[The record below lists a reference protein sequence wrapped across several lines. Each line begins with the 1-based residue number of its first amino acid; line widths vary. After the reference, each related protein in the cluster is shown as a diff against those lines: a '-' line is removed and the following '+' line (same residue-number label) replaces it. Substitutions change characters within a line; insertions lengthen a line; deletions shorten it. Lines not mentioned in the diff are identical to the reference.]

1 MKLRYRTLFIAL
13 CIGFIGLT
21 TLPAHAQV
29 GDVGRI
35 LQASADDAELL
46 VENYLKPFGSGFG
59 AGLNSGWTN
68 AAQPHKTLGFDVTV
82 STALAIV
89 PDSDKSFDFTELNT
103 DAVDLA
109 RVDQNG
115 NIVPATSSEV
125 DPITQTISGKDQPG
139 PLLGAFEDIDGDG
152 NPENLFNFEMP
163 GGTDFGYVPA
173 PEIKAGVGI
182 IKDTELMLRYVP
194 KINIK
199 DYGSFQQY
207 GFGAKHGINQW
218 IPGGNVLPVNI
229 SVMVGYTN
237 QTLSKGFRF
246 TGEDAIGDRNNVENP
261 YSNQPET
268 WDGQKAEISTE
279 AYTVSALVGKSLP
292 ILSFYAGVGYE
303 ASTMSIGTP
312 GTYPTVGENPDFD
325 PQNPGAEDPL
335 IVQTLDEPINL
346 ELEGGNKFHG
356 LAGLRLR
363 FGFFHIS
370 ASYKQADYSTVSA
383 AVGISFR

>member
-1 MKLRYRTLFIAL
+1 MAL
-13 CIGFIGLT
+13 T
-21 TLPAHAQV
+21 ALPAQAQV

-35 LQASADDAELL
+35 LQASANDAELL

-89 PDSDKSFDFTELNT
+89 PESDKSFDFTELDMEELEIESGPSVLSTVAGDNDVET
-103 DAVDLA
+103 TSLA
-109 RVDQNG
+109 
-115 NIVPATSSEV
+115 
-125 DPITQTISGKDQPG
+125 
-139 PLLGAFEDIDGDG
+139 AFQDVDGDG
-152 NPENLFNFEMP
+152 SEEKLFGFDMP
-163 GGTDFGYVPA
+163 PGTGFGYVPA
-173 PEIKAGVGI
+173 PELKAGVGI

-218 IPGGNVLPVNI
+218 IPGGKLLPVNI

-237 QTLSKGFRF
+237 QTLSKGFRV
-246 TGEDAIGDRNNVENP
+246 TGEDVITNPQNTENP
-261 YSNQPET
+261 YANQPET
-268 WDGQKAEISTE
+268 WDGQEIEISTE
-279 AYTVSALVGKSLP
+279 AYTFNALVGKSLP
-292 ILSFYAGVGYE
+292 IISFYAGVGYE

-312 GTYPTVGENPDFD
+312 GQYPTVGQNPDFN
-325 PQNPGAEDPL
+325 PQNPSAEDPL
-335 IVQTLDEPINL
+335 IVQTLDKPINL